1 MIYKILFKIKYL
13 KKERYII
20 QYTVV
25 YCIIYHEMGFSGEYP
40 VLYQFF
46 LKNIFLFEKFFV
58 YLH

>member
-25 YCIIYHEMGFSGEYP
+25 YCLIYHEMGFSGEYP

-46 LKNIFLFEKFFV
+46 LINIFLFQ
-58 YLH
+58 